1 MLKQFTMAKRCPIRE
16 ALSLA
21 QFHGEARVSLK
32 AAGGAG
38 KYVKY
43 DVLKNNQVIG
53 RVFGSGWTSGQFA
66 AFVLVNVKDKDFDF
80 DQEIRLESRQQL
92 SSLFSLLASSS
103 STASAL
109 ESFEDSEEF

>member
-1 MLKQFTMAKRCPIRE
+1 MLKN
-16 ALSLA
+16 
-21 QFHGEARVSLK
+21 G
-32 AAGGAG
+32 
-38 KYVKY
+38 
-43 DVLKNNQVIG
+43 QVIG

-66 AFVLVNVKDKDFDF
+66 AFVLGKGKDLDF